1 MKFLLILITVL
12 AVFTLA
18 ACGRKTSEYQD
29 QGTQTVNR
37 NTSPP
42 PDAAPSEVPPADGAA
57 QQPTSAQAP
66 ENKPAPPPPIK
77 TASFWNPNTGEI
89 KDLPSYP
96 GGARM
101 NVQYGPVNGVD
112 SAFIML
118 TTGDTVEKIAAYYDK
133 SVKSAGW
140 KVTERM
146 SDSELY
152 KVKLKKG
159 DLDEALVQVEKDAQT
174 GARRILLS
182 RLEKPKPPA
191 VQPNQPKQ

>member
-1 MKFLLILITVL
+1 MKFFLILITL
-12 AVFTLA
+12 FAVITLA
-18 ACGRKTSEYQD
+18 ACGRKTSDYQD
-29 QGTQTVNR
+29 QGTQVVNR

-42 PDAAPSEVPPADGAA
+42 PDAAPSDVPPADSAA
-57 QQPTSAQAP
+57 QQPTANPAP
-66 ENKPAPPPPIK
+66 DNKPVQPPPIK
-77 TASFWNPNTGEI
+77 PASFWNPNTAEI

-101 NVQYGPVNGVD
+101 NVQYGPLNGVD
-112 SAFIML
+112 SAFIMM
-118 TTGDTVEKIAAYYDK
+118 TTGDPLEKIAAYYDK

-159 DLDEALVQVEKDAQT
+159 DLDEALVQVEKDVQT
-174 GARRILLS
+174 GARRITLS

-191 VQPNQPKQ
+191 TQPKQPKP

>member
-1 MKFLLILITVL
+1 MKFFLISITLL

-29 QGTQTVNR
+29 QGTQAVNR

-42 PDAAPSEVPPADGAA
+42 PDAAPADSAA
-57 QQPTSAQAP
+57 QQPTAEQASA
-66 ENKPAPPPPIK
+66 NKPVQTAPVKP
-77 TASFWNPNTGEI
+77 ASFWNQTTGEI

-101 NVQYGPVNGVD
+101 NMQYGPINGVD
-112 SAFIML
+112 SAMIMMI
-118 TTGDTVEKIAAYYDK
+118 TVDPLEKVASYYDK

-140 KVTERM
+140 TVAERM
-146 SDSELY
+146 IDPGIY

-174 GARRILLS
+174 GNQRITIS

-191 VQPNQPKQ
+191 SQVKPPKQ